1 MNNKGMMRAAVYH
14 GIKDIRIEEIAIPRM
29 NDEDILLKVNACA
42 ICGTDDKV
50 FNYGYKKLTSPMIV
64 GHEICGTIVEK
75 GSAVKGYKI
84 GERVLVVPIVYCGK
98 CYYCKKGM
106 THLCLEFMEKT
117 EAFGFYYPGGFAEY
131 MAVPGKAIKGGNL
144 IKVPDN
150 VSDEEAS
157 IAEPMG
163 CALNGQML
171 AGVGEDDVILIIG
184 AGPMGCIHISVA
196 RALGVTKILVSEIS
210 EERLKLAKKFK
221 ADCYINPE
229 NEDLRES
236 VMEATAGVGASV
248 VIIAA
253 ASKVAQE
260 SALELVS
267 CRGHINFFGGLPQD
281 DSIIHLDSNIIH
293 YKELYIHGSSGCTA
307 SHLKKCIDMISKK
320 KVNAKKLIS
329 KIVSLDE
336 LPNTMLNEKNRKL
349 LKIVVKP

>member
-1 MNNKGMMRAAVYH
+1 MRVAVYY
-14 GIKDIRIEEIAIPRM
+14 GIKDIRIEETAMPRM
-29 NDEDILLKVNACA
+29 NDEGILLKVNACA
-42 ICGTDDKV
+42 ICGTDNKV
-50 FNYGYKKLTSPMIV
+50 FNYGYKKLTSPMII
-64 GHEICGTIVEK
+64 GHEICGTIVGK

-106 THLCLEFMEKT
+106 THLCLEFTEKT

-184 AGPMGCIHISVA
+184 AGPMGCIHIGVA
-196 RALGVTKILVSEIS
+196 RALGVTKILVSEIN

-229 NEDLRES
+229 NEDLREC
-236 VMEATAGVGASV
+236 VMKATDGVGASV
-248 VIIAA
+248 AIIAA

-267 CRGHINFFGGLPQD
+267 CRGHINFFGGLPRD

-307 SHLKKCIDMISKK
+307 SHLKKCIEMISKK